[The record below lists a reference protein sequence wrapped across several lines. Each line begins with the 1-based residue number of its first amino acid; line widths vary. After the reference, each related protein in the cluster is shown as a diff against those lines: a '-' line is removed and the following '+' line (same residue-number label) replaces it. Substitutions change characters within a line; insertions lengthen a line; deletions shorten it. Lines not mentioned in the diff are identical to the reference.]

1 MEEEPTLHLILRGDA
16 KIFSLLWDCYLHC
29 LMMKLDK
36 VKDPKGVIVDVEGT
50 NCEMPYY
57 NIEDVP
63 DDD

>member
-1 MEEEPTLHLILRGDA
+1 
-16 KIFSLLWDCYLHC
+16 
-29 LMMKLDK
+29 MMKLDK